1 MLLYVTMIYSRKQQ
15 TIAKQIMSIF
25 NVSEKKEKALLDRM
39 RELNVKEDDLE
50 ERFIRSSGPGG
61 QKVNKSSTCVF
72 LRHIPTDI
80 TIKYQKERSQALNRF
95 FARRTLLDQ
104 IELKEKGYIKEE
116 KKRIEKIKSQKRKRR
131 KRSKESSST
140 LKPRELNTEESKQ

>member
-1 MLLYVTMIYSRKQQ
+1 MIYSGKQQ
-15 TIAKQIMSIF
+15 TISKHIMSIF
-25 NVSEKKEKALLDRM
+25 NVSEKKEKALLDKM
-39 RELNVKEDDLE
+39 RELNVKEDDIE

-80 TIKYQKERSQALNRF
+80 TVKYQKERSQALNRF

-104 IELKEKGYIKEE
+104 IELKQKGHINEE
-116 KKRIEKIKSQKRKRR
+116 TKRIEKIKSQKRKRR
-131 KRSKESSST
+131 KRTIEKLSI
-140 LKPRELNTEESKQ
+140 LKPRQSYPDDNKL

>member
-1 MLLYVTMIYSRKQQ
+1 
-15 TIAKQIMSIF
+15 MSIF

-39 RELNVKEDDLE
+39 RELNVQEDDLE

-61 QKVNKSSTCVF
+61 QKVNKTSSCVF

-80 TIKYQKERSQALNRF
+80 TVKYQQERSQALNRF

-104 IELKEKGYIKEE
+104 IELKQKGFIKEDQ
-116 KKRIEKIKSQKRKRR
+116 KRIEKIKSHKRKKRKRT
-131 KRSKESSST
+131 KEKLSA
-140 LKPRELNTEESKQ
+140 LKPKQSDPEENKDA

>member
-1 MLLYVTMIYSRKQQ
+1 
-15 TIAKQIMSIF
+15 MSIF

-39 RELNVKEDDLE
+39 RELSVNEDDLE

-61 QKVNKSSTCVF
+61 QKANKTSSCVC

-80 TIKYQKERSQALNRF
+80 TVKYQRERSQALNRF

-104 IELKEKGYIKEE
+104 IELKQKGYIKED
-116 KKRIEKIKSQKRKRR
+116 KKHTEKIKSQKRKKR
-131 KRSKESSST
+131 KRA
-140 LKPRELNTEESKQ
+140 